1 MSGDEDREE
10 RGREPGTVYHT
21 TNQLP
26 KRLQPREMFDRIGAE
41 HVPDEVLLAILLRF
55 GTKGHNV
62 VDLSREL
69 LQAFGSLTALVRA
82 KPADLAR
89 LRGIGPTKSREL
101 KAALELARRLSQ
113 EQVEEKPS
121 IHGPE
126 DAARLLREPAREL
139 EHERFWVFPL
149 DSRNHLKAQPVAVSQ
164 GLLNASLV
172 HAREV
177 FHAAIDHKAAAILV
191 AHNHPSGITRPSP
204 EDLKVTRDLVAAGK
218 VLGIKLLDHVIVGQL
233 LPGQSSYYLSL
244 RESGLVS
251 FEAG

>member
-1 MSGDEDREE
+1 
-10 RGREPGTVYHT
+10 
-21 TNQLP
+21 
-26 KRLQPREMFDRIGAE
+26 MFDRIGAE

-55 GTKGHNV
+55 GTKGNNV

-69 LQAFGSLTALVRA
+69 LRNFGSLTALVRA
-82 KPADLAR
+82 KPAELSR
-89 LRGIGPTKSREL
+89 LKGIGPTKAREL

-113 EQVEEKPS
+113 EHAEENPH

-126 DAARLLREPAREL
+126 DAARLLREQAREL

-149 DSRNHLKAQPVAVSQ
+149 DARNRLKTQPVPVTQ

-177 FHAAIDHKAAAILV
+177 FHPAIDHKAAAILV

-218 VLGIKLLDHVIVGQL
+218 VLGIRLLDHVIVGQL
-233 LPGQSSYYLSL
+233 LPGQDSYYLSI
-244 RESGLVS
+244 RESGLVA
-251 FEAG
+251 FETG

>member
-1 MSGDEDREE
+1 MINAETESVPDPTGI
-10 RGREPGTVYHT
+10 YHT
-21 TNQLP
+21 TKQLP
-26 KRLQPREMFDRIGAE
+26 KRLQPREMFDRTGAE

-55 GTKGHNV
+55 GTKGNNV
-62 VDLSREL
+62 VDLSRDL
-69 LQAFGSLTALVRA
+69 LQRFGSLTALVRA
-82 KPADLAR
+82 KPAELSK
-89 LRGIGPTKSREL
+89 LKGIGPTKSREL

-113 EQVEEKPS
+113 EQVEENPL

-149 DSRNHLKAQPVAVSQ
+149 DARNRMKSQPVMVSQ

-177 FHAAIDHKAAAILV
+177 FLPAIEHKAAAILV
-191 AHNHPSGITRPSP
+191 AHNHPSGTTSPSP
-204 EDLKVTRDLVAAGK
+204 EDLKITRDLVAAGK
-218 VLGIKLLDHVIVGQL
+218 ILNIKVLDHVIVGQL
-233 LPGQSSYYLSL
+233 RPGQASYFLSL

-251 FEAG
+251 FDG

>member
-1 MSGDEDREE
+1 MSDEID
-10 RGREPGTVYHT
+10 TYYT
-21 TNQLP
+21 TKQLP

-62 VDLSREL
+62 VDLSRQL
-69 LQAFGSLTALVRA
+69 IQHFGSLTSLVRT
-82 KPADLAR
+82 KPSEFRKLK
-89 LRGIGPTKSREL
+89 GIGPTKAREL

-113 EQVEEKPS
+113 EQVEESPS

-126 DAARLLREPAREL
+126 DAARLLREQAREL

-149 DSRNHLKAQPVAVSQ
+149 DTRNKLKAQPVAVTQ

-177 FHAAIDHKAAAILV
+177 FHVAIECKAAAILV
-191 AHNHPSGITRPSP
+191 AHNHPSGNTSPSP
-204 EDLKVTRDLVAAGK
+204 EDLKITRDLIAAGK
-218 VLGIKLLDHVIVGQL
+218 LLNIKVLDHVIVGQL
-233 LPGQSSYYLSL
+233 RPGQASYYLSL
-244 RESGLVS
+244 RESGLVNFS
-251 FEAG
+251 E